1 MPRKTYNSESAR
13 ELAKEYKITLTKIPA
28 TRSDLKI
35 TVKNVKDYIKSQA
48 LPKKAPVKKAEPKK
62 APVKKAEPKKKTEPK
77 KAPVKKAEPKKKSK
91 PTGYHVRLVIKPV
104 GQYDIDLSSIE
115 KYHNIDKLVEYYTS
129 FLPTVGYASGYFAN
143 PRVSSELV
151 SGEARIVF
159 DFDVTTRNDEEL
171 ELAIQLASDLDDD
184 GNYPI
189 KVINGRII
197 STDARSESK
206 DAPGVMLVGERVVS
220 KTITDI

>member
-35 TVKNVKDYIKSQA
+35 TIKNVKDYIKSQA
-48 LPKKAPVKKAEPKK
+48 LTKKAPVKKAPVKKAEPKKAPVKKAEPKK
-62 APVKKAEPKKKTEPK
+62 APVKKAEPKKKST
-77 KAPVKKAEPKKKSK
+77 

-104 GQYDIDLSSIE
+104 GQYDMDLSGIE
-115 KYHNIDKLVEYYTS
+115 KYHNIDKLVEYYTP

-151 SGEARIVF
+151 NGEARIVF
-159 DFDVTTRNDEEL
+159 DFDVTTRNEEEL

-189 KVINGRII
+189 KVIDGRII

>member
-48 LPKKAPVKKAEPKK
+48 LSKKAPVKKAEPKK
-62 APVKKAEPKKKTEPK
+62 APVKKAEPK

-104 GQYDIDLSSIE
+104 GQYDMDLSGIE
-115 KYHNIDKLVEYYTS
+115 KYHNIDKLVEYYTP

-159 DFDVTTRNDEEL
+159 DFDVTTRKEEEL

-189 KVINGRII
+189 KVIDGRII
-197 STDARSESK
+197 STDARLESK